1 MPIYEFLCDDCGPF
15 EERRAFAEAS
25 DPTTCP
31 SCGEAARRVY
41 STPATKN
48 VPVVLSNVMHQAEKS
63 AYEPEVV
70 RRLAGDPW
78 PGKRYKPGHGR
89 HHGHAH

>member
-1 MPIYEFLCDDCGPF
+1 VPIYEFLCDDCGPF

-48 VPVVLSNVMHQAEKS
+48 VPVALSSVMHRAEKS

-70 RRLAGDPW
+70 RQRAGDPGAW
-78 PGKRYKPGHGR
+78 KEKKPGQRGSH
-89 HHGHAH
+89 